1 MINIL
6 LTMNYMTGF
15 AKHLAESQK
24 KQNEKANAKEE
35 D

>member
-15 AKHLAESQK
+15 VKHMAESQK
-24 KQNEKANAKEE
+24 KQNEKQA
-35 D
+35 